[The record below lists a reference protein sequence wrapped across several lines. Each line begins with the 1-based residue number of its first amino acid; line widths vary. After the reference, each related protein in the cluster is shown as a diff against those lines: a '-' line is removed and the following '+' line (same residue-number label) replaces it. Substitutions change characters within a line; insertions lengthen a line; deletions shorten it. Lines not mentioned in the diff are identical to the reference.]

1 MNTYIP
7 DKEINEWVEE
17 NRETIFS
24 DIVAAIDAV
33 AAGKTN
39 FPAVVCKL
47 RINTGFLDFLV
58 NEENVLDSLKKAE
71 LWFATEEIFD
81 KAAKA
86 RDLQKIYNKKQAV

>member
-7 DKEINEWVEE
+7 NKEINEWVEE

-24 DIVAAIDAV
+24 DIVAAIDEV
-33 AAGKTN
+33 ATGKTN

-47 RINTGFLDFLV
+47 RINTGVLDFLV

-71 LWFATEEIFD
+71 LWFAAEEIFD

>member
-7 DKEINEWVEE
+7 NKEINEWVEE
-17 NRETIFS
+17 NKEIIFN
-24 DIVAAIDAV
+24 DIVDAIDSAV
-33 AAGKTN
+33 VGKQS

-47 RINTGFLDFLV
+47 RTNTGVLDFLV

-71 LWFATEEIFD
+71 MWFAKSEIFD